1 MAFCEKPA
9 FATRLLKYIVFSI
22 LWLNTMR
29 ASAQD
34 SLNNAITIDTNTH
47 SVQHNPSLSKLL
59 RKPRFW
65 MVAGTHAGLW
75 AGSYIA
81 LNKAWYADYPKE
93 SFHLFNDRKEWNQ
106 MDKAGHVWTAYHI
119 SRVSSRMWKWA
130 GLSEKQ
136 SVIWGGV
143 SAVLYQSIIEIQ
155 DGFSSEWGFS
165 VSDMEA
171 NTIGAGLFMFQQL
184 KWKEQR
190 IQIKLSYWPY
200 DYPGGLATRRDQLFG
215 KGIAERILKDYNSQT
230 YWISGNIHSFF
241 KQSKWPAWLNLA
253 IGYGSEGMLGGMENK
268 WTDKNGTSFDRTD
281 IARIRKF
288 YLSPDID
295 LTKIKTKS
303 KFLRSVFYVASMVKI
318 PAPAIELNS
327 KGKFKAYLVHF

>member
-1 MAFCEKPA
+1 MTFCEKPVYS
-9 FATRLLKYIVFSI
+9 KYIFHLLLFFFFGLKATPAIS
-22 LWLNTMR
+22 
-29 ASAQD
+29 QD
-34 SLNNAITIDTNTH
+34 SLENSEGIDTNAMISPDQPT
-47 SVQHNPSLSKLL
+47 LSMLAK
-59 RKPRFW
+59 KPRFW
-65 MVAGTHAGLW
+65 LVAGSHAGLW

-93 SFHLFNDRKEWNQ
+93 SFHFFDDRKEWNQ
-106 MDKAGHVWTAYHI
+106 MDKAGHVWTAYHV
-119 SRVSSRMWKWA
+119 SRVSSGMWKWA
-130 GLSEKQ
+130 GLSERQ

-155 DGFSSEWGFS
+155 DGFSAEWGFS
-165 VSDMEA
+165 VGDMEA
-171 NTIGAGLFMFQQL
+171 NVIGAGMFMFQQL

-200 DYPGGLATRRDQLFG
+200 DYPTGLNTRRDQLFG

-230 YWISGNIHSFF
+230 YWLSGNVHSFF
-241 KQSKWPAWLNLA
+241 KNSKWPAWLNVA

-268 WTDKNGTSFDRTD
+268 WTDKNGTGFDRSD
-281 IARIRKF
+281 IPRIRKF

-303 KFLRSVFYVASMVKI
+303 KFLRSAFYVLSMVKI

-327 KGKFKAYLVHF
+327 KGKFKAYVLHF